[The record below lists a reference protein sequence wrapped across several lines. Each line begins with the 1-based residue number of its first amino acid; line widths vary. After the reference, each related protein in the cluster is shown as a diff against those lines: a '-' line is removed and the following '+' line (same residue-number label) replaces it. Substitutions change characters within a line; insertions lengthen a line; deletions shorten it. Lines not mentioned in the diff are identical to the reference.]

1 LLEYWFSEALGPC
14 STNTLANPTLWVAQ
28 ATGYPDV
35 TLAHVGLGLL
45 AIALWLL
52 VGVFITSL
60 EVKIWE
66 EQ

>member
-1 LLEYWFSEALGPC
+1 
-14 STNTLANPTLWVAQ
+14 LANPTLWVAQ